1 MEILAACHLHS
12 EWSYDAKWPLA
23 ALTSKFRE
31 RGCWVLMTTEHDRG
45 FTSGR
50 WDEYRQAC
58 RQASSETLLVVP
70 GLEYSDSANRVHVL
84 VWGRSPFWGRVWPR
98 LKCCA
103 GSRLQM
109 GSPSWRILRERM
121 LGRRLNPSG
130 KIIFSESSSG
140 TASTTAG
147 LRARPRSRFW
157 RNPARFRLSVWIF
170 TLRSS
175 CFL

>member
-31 RGCWVLMTTEHDRG
+31 RGCRVLMTTEHDRG

-84 VWGRSPFWGRVWPR
+84 VWGPVPFLGEGLATVEMLRRVKAANGVAVLAHP
-98 LKCCA
+98 
-103 GSRLQM
+103 SRK
-109 GSPSWRILRERM
+109 I

-147 LRARPRSRFW
+147 LRARPGSHFW
-157 RNPARFRLSVWIF
+157 RNPARFRF
-170 TLRSS
+170 CRSGFS
-175 CFL
+175 H

>member
-31 RGCWVLMTTEHDRG
+31 RGCRVLMTTEHDRG

-84 VWGRSPFWGRVWPR
+84 VWGPVPFLGEGLATVEMLRRVKAANGVAVLAHP
-98 LKCCA
+98 
-103 GSRLQM
+103 SRKNAWQAVETEWEDHLLGIEQWNRKYD
-109 GSPSWRILRERM
+109 GWAPSEASVALLEK
-121 LGRRLNPSG
+121 SG
-130 KIIFSESSSG
+130 AVPFV
-140 TASTTAG
+140 G
-147 LRARPRSRFW
+147 LDFH
-157 RNPARFRLSVWIF
+157 
-170 TLRSS
+170 TEKQ
-175 CFL
+175 